1 MRSTNRFKA
10 ISLTLLIPA
19 ILVITA
25 TAQTSSGTSGQCV
38 TGLEPGCGQSSSS
51 NAQCVTGSEPGC
63 SQSPGANSQCVTGSE
78 PACSRMINTPSVTP
92 GSVSLPSVT
101 GDSTNRQ
108 QFETPR
114 EEKPRKRPVAETTE
128 FEQMVADSLGR
139 KLPIFGMS
147 LFDNSPT
154 TFAPLSSVPVP
165 ANYVIGPGDEIN
177 VRVWGQVNINVRTT
191 VDRTGTIYIP
201 QVGNITVAGLP
212 YSSLEQRLK
221 SELGRIFRNFDV
233 TASLGRLRSVQV
245 FVVGEASIPG
255 QFTVSSLSTLV
266 NSVFASGGPTPHGS
280 LRHIQLKR
288 GSKVVTD
295 LDLYALLIGGDKSK
309 DAPIEPGDVIFYPP
323 ASGFV
328 AVSGS
333 VNVPAIYEL
342 GPDTRLETVLNE
354 AGGTTVVADDQR
366 VSIERIDASHSRSV
380 IEVSFAE
387 SKNFKVQSGDII
399 RVLSMVPRFDNTV
412 TLRGNVA
419 NPGRFRWTPNMRI
432 SDLIPNA
439 ASLLTREF
447 WINQTLLTTG
457 QATEY
462 PVQKANNATA
472 QTPENPT
479 GTPDQA
485 APNGFRPGETEIER
499 RNELQKQSKS
509 APNESTLPFDIR
521 KSAPEINWDY
531 ALIQR
536 LNPVDLSTKLIPFN
550 LGKAIIDKEEAS
562 NIVLQSGD
570 VVTIFSQR
578 DVSVPQYRRTRFIK
592 IEGEVHAPGIY
603 DIGPSDNLQTLVAR
617 AGGLTPSA
625 YLFGSLL
632 TRVSV
637 QKQQQKSL
645 DDFVNLLSVQMQ
657 QTTAAQAAGNPDQA
671 AGIQARGASQE
682 QLLSSLRSLRAP
694 GRVVLQFAP
703 TDASLAQIPKL
714 DLEDGDVFTIPH
726 RPAVV
731 SVVGAVYNQGS
742 FLYSPKRKLSQYF
755 DLAGRNTPIGDKGR
769 MFVLRADGAVITKKG
784 NSGMWRG
791 DFSKYRMEPGD
802 TLVVPSKLQI
812 GAFQR
817 NLRDWTQ
824 IFSQIAITAASLA
837 VLAKQ

>member
-1 MRSTNRFKA
+1 MRSTNRFKVL
-10 ISLTLLIPA
+10 SLTLLLPA

-25 TAQTSSGTSGQCV
+25 TAQTSTGTSGQCA
-38 TGLEPGCGQSSSS
+38 TGLEPGCAQSSGA
-51 NAQCVTGSEPGC
+51 NTQCVTGNEPGC
-63 SQSPGANSQCVTGSE
+63 SQTPGANTQCITGSE
-78 PACSRMINTPSVTP
+78 PACSQILNTQRVTP
-92 GSVSLPSVT
+92 GKVTLPSVT
-101 GDSTNRQ
+101 GESTNRQ
-108 QFETPR
+108 QFEIPR
-114 EEKPRKRPVAETTE
+114 EENPRRRPIAETTE

-139 KLPIFGMS
+139 KLPIYGMS
-147 LFDNSPT
+147 LFENSPT

-177 VRVWGQVNINVRTT
+177 VRVWGQVNIDVRAT
-191 VDRTGTIYIP
+191 VDRTGSIYIP

-212 YSSLEQRLK
+212 YSGLEPRLK
-221 SELGRIFRNFDV
+221 SELGRIFRNFNV

-288 GSKVVTD
+288 GANVVTD

-309 DAPIEPGDVIFYPP
+309 DVPIQPGDVIFYPP

-447 WINQTLLTTG
+447 WINQALLTTG

-462 PVQKANNATA
+462 PVQQRTKTL
-472 QTPENPT
+472 QTGENPA
-479 GTPDQA
+479 GTTDQTM
-485 APNGFRPGETEIER
+485 PNGLKPGETEGDR
-499 RNELQKQSKS
+499 RNDLQKQSKS
-509 APNESTLPFDIR
+509 APNESTLPSDIR

-550 LGKAIIDKEEAS
+550 LGKAIIDKDETN
-562 NIVLQSGD
+562 NIALQSGD
-570 VVTIFSQR
+570 VVTVFSQR

-603 DIGPSDNLQTLVAR
+603 DIGQSDNLQTLVAR
-617 AGGLTPSA
+617 AGGLTPNA
-625 YLFGSLL
+625 YLFGSVL

-637 QKQQQKSL
+637 QKEQQKSL

-657 QTTAAQAAGNPDQA
+657 QTTAAQAAGNPELA

-694 GRVVLQFAP
+694 GRVVLQFQP
-703 TDASLAQIPKL
+703 TDADLDRIPQL
-714 DLEDGDVFTIPH
+714 DLEDGDIFSIPH

-742 FLYSPKRKLSQYF
+742 FLFSPKKKLGQYF
-755 DLAGRNTPIGDKGR
+755 ELAGRNTPIGDKGR
-769 MFVLRADGAVITKKG
+769 MFVLRADGAVITKKA
-784 NSGMWRG
+784 NSGMWKG
-791 DFSKYRMEPGD
+791 DFSKYRMQPGD

-817 NLRDWTQ
+817 NLREWTQ